1 MKFPEKVLSSILSMV
16 TYEIFGFFGVGGI
29 LDMIF
34 GMERLWKG
42 GLKCFFFVG
51 NLDEAERLR
60 CSVGVPG
67 VEDERTNRAE
77 GRGRSV

>member
-1 MKFPEKVLSSILSMV
+1 MKFLV
-16 TYEIFGFFGVGGI
+16 FFGVGGI

-60 CSVGVPG
+60 C
-67 VEDERTNRAE
+67 
-77 GRGRSV
+77 